1 MKRTGILACAVV
13 AGGLLT
19 GCKVGTDPFA
29 ALSVSGTITA
39 AGAPAMA
46 RIELTAGNFRTVRD
60 YDGSYVVSVSGGG
73 VPESDCDDVAI
84 SAGLLDEDGETVL
97 DEEFRTLDGCGDHT
111 VDFAFP

>member
-1 MKRTGILACAVV
+1 MTRTRTLACVLV

-29 ALSVSGTITA
+29 ALSVSGSITE
-39 AGAPAMA
+39 AGEPATA

-60 YDGSYVVSVSGGG
+60 YDGSYVISVSGGG

-84 SAGLLDEDGETVL
+84 SAGLLASDGETVL
-97 DEEFRTLDGCGDHT
+97 DEEVRTLDGCGDHT
-111 VDFAFP
+111 VDFTFP